1 MQILGFQ
8 KMTLLDFPGKVA
20 CTVFTGGCNLRCPFC
35 HNALLVTDIHKEDS
49 VEDAEIFDLLKKRKG
64 LLDGVAITGGEPL
77 LQPDLRDFILRVREL
92 GFAVK
97 LDHNGAYPD
106 KLRALCDEGIVDYV
120 AMDIKN
126 SPEKYAATVGMKA
139 LDLSPYRESVAYLL
153 SGKQDYEFRTTVVD
167 ELHVA
172 EDFTAIGEWIAGAKR
187 YFLQKFTDSG
197 NLIGEGFHTPGEEK
211 MQAILNTVTPFVP
224 NTSIRG

>member
-1 MQILGFQ
+1 MLILGFQ
-8 KMTLLDFPGKVA
+8 KMTLLDYPGKVA

-35 HNALLVTDIHKEDS
+35 HNALLVTDIHKEDT
-49 VEDAEIFDLLKKRKG
+49 VREADIFAFLQKRRG

-77 LQPDLRDFILRVREL
+77 LQEGIRDFILRVREL
-92 GFAVK
+92 GFSVK

-126 SPEKYAATVGMKA
+126 SPEKYAATTGMKEI
-139 LDLSPYRESVAYLL
+139 DLSPYRESVSYLL
-153 SGKQDYEFRTTVVD
+153 SGRVDYEFRTTVVD
-167 ELHVA
+167 ELH
-172 EDFTAIGEWIAGAKR
+172 EPDDFTAIGEWIGGAKR

-197 NLIGEGFHTPGEEK
+197 NLIAPGFHAPSDDK
-211 MQAILNTVTPFVP
+211 MDKIKKIAGVYVKNTQ
-224 NTSIRG
+224 IRG

>member
-35 HNALLVTDIHKEDS
+35 HNALLVTDIHKEDTVPES
-49 VEDAEIFDLLKKRKG
+49 EIFEFLKKRRG

-77 LQPDLRDFILRVREL
+77 LQPDIKEFILRVREL

-97 LDHNGAYPD
+97 LDHNGAYPE
-106 KLRALCDEGIVDYV
+106 KLRALCDEGIVDYM

-126 SPEKYAATVGMKA
+126 SPAKYQKTVGMKT
-139 LDLSPYRESVAYLL
+139 LDLSPYRESVSYLL

-167 ELHVA
+167 ELHEA
-172 EDFTAIGEWIAGAKR
+172 EDFLAIGEWIKGARR

-197 NLIGEGFHTPGEEK
+197 NLIGEGFSAPSEEK
-211 MQAILNTVTPFVP
+211 LKAILDTVKPFVP
-224 NTSIRG
+224 NTAIRG